1 MSDAIG
7 RQDLFHHHFLVF
19 HIIDPKPLR
28 PSKVLEDL
36 TIFISYCDTHLLISF
51 LFDQTAFVRIELIGS
66 ARNMQGL
73 SFDDHLRQLSSR
85 TVIDRVTVVRDT
97 PIRFVYC
104 SCVIFSRSIRRIVSY
119 SSMLKTI
126 ASFEDGLRQ
135 VEFANSI
142 YESAWK
148 DKTVIFPGNEE
159 DYDKLLQNKIEK
171 EMSM

>member
-1 MSDAIG
+1 M
-7 RQDLFHHHFLVF
+7 
-19 HIIDPKPLR
+19 
-28 PSKVLEDL
+28 LEDL

-51 LFDQTAFVRIELIGS
+51 LFDQNTFVRIKLIGS
-66 ARNMQGL
+66 PCNVQGL
-73 SFDDHLRQLSSR
+73 SFDDHLCQLSSCA
-85 TVIDRVTVVRDT
+85 VIDRRDRRAVYP
-97 PIRFVYC
+97 PIRFAHC

-148 DKTVIFPGNEE
+148 DKTISFPGNEE